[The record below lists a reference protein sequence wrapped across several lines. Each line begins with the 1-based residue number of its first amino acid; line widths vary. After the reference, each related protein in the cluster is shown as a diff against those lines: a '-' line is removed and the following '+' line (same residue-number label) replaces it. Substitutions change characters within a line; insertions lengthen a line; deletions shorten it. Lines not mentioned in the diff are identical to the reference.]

1 MTNPLEKYR
10 TVTNFRLPSML
21 TKVIIESTEPLTE
34 FKKQSEVFAQLQGIM
49 QNFNSMTIGQ
59 LPDLLEA
66 LKVVEN
72 IKVVEIINPM
82 NNNGFIF
89 EF

>member
-1 MTNPLEKYR
+1 MTNPVEKYK
-10 TVTNFRLPSML
+10 TITNFRLPHMV
-21 TKVIIESTEPLTE
+21 TKIIIESTEPLTE
-34 FKKQSEVFAQLQGIM
+34 FKKHGEVFRQLQNIM
-49 QNFNSMTIGQ
+49 QNFNNMTISE

-72 IKVVEIINPM
+72 IKTVEIINPM